1 MADARRYGGNALRAI
16 ADCRLQ
22 IRDFRFLGYLGL
34 PQSANGL
41 RLTAHGSRCTSYMTD
56 STDAIREALPARFK
70 IIKEIGRGGM
80 ATVYLAE
87 EQHPKRT
94 VAIKV
99 LNPELGAR
107 LGRERF
113 VREVEM
119 LSNLNHPHIVPIFAA
134 GEAQG
139 LLYYVM
145 PYQEGETLRE
155 RIHREGQLPIDFALQ
170 IARETAGALQYAHA
184 KNVVHRDIKPENILI
199 SDQHAVVADFGIAR
213 AISAAVGTDLT
224 ETGLSVG
231 TPYYMSPEQA
241 SLGESLDG
249 RADIYSVGCVLYEM
263 LAGEPPFTGRT
274 AQAVMARHAVDPVP
288 RLRTVRE
295 SVPVEVEAAI
305 QKGLA
310 KSPVDR
316 HQTAGEFAE
325 ALKTASAMAH
335 LDATTPTKAVLSL
348 PALPRRRAVRWG
360 GVAGLLV
367 IVLAGAGVVARFG
380 GAPTVPALADF
391 VYEDSVAVL
400 PFVQL
405 GGGDEFGHLSQGL
418 TYEITSRLAQFG
430 RLKVTARTSVMAL
443 AGTGLTAPQM
453 ADSFGVRYLLEGS
466 VQPSGNQ
473 VRVTAELVEAR
484 SGTILWTQQY
494 QRELTDVLM
503 VQEYI
508 AREVSEALL
517 STVSGE
523 RLLTQTDAASEP
535 VHSPAHDSYLEGRNL
550 LAKRTPEA
558 LRGAMDLFET
568 ALHLD
573 STYAPTYGALASAYA
588 LSVMYRYRVGSDAY
602 DAAGTALA
610 MADRAIELDPDLAS
624 AYSARGYTLSFT
636 LAPTGD
642 VRADFD
648 RALTLGPNSP
658 DGPAWLGHLLVREG
672 RFDDAMRSARRAVR
686 LDPMAASRR
695 ISLSYEALRDRQY
708 RVVLEETQIAR
719 HLSPALYLPR
729 ELRSIALL
737 LDGRA
742 QACAQ
747 RDLGPYEALRATCLH
762 EIGQETEAAQIVDSL
777 KTRLRT
783 GQQIET
789 LFTNVIAAQGLAG
802 YYAWLG
808 DVDRTLEW
816 VTFAYELS
824 PSGVDLRT
832 IESGLFDKVRSN
844 LRFAEQLA
852 ELRAGIWPRVS
863 GERVRAKERGLV
875 R

>member
-1 MADARRYGGNALRAI
+1 
-16 ADCRLQ
+16 
-22 IRDFRFLGYLGL
+22 
-34 PQSANGL
+34 
-41 RLTAHGSRCTSYMTD
+41 MTD
-56 STDAIREALPARFK
+56 PTDAIRDALPDRFK
-70 IIKEIGRGGM
+70 IVKEIGHGGM

-107 LGRERF
+107 LGRKRF

-170 IARETAGALQYAHA
+170 IARETAGALQYAHG

-199 SDQHAVVADFGIAR
+199 SDQHGVVADFGIAR

-288 RLRTVRE
+288 RLRTVRD
-295 SVPVEVEAAI
+295 SVPAEVESAI
-305 QKGLA
+305 HKALS

-316 HQTAGEFAE
+316 YQTAGEFAE
-325 ALKTASAMAH
+325 ALKTASAMVH
-335 LDATTPTKAVLSL
+335 LDASTPTETVPSL
-348 PALPRRRAVRWG
+348 PALPSRRVARWG
-360 GVAGLLV
+360 GVAGLAAVVL
-367 IVLAGAGVVARFG
+367 IVAGVVARFG
-380 GAPTVPALADF
+380 GAPTVPALADY

-400 PFVQL
+400 PFVQI
-405 GGGDEFGHLSQGL
+405 GGGDEFEHLSQGL

-430 RLKVTARTSVMAL
+430 RLKVTARSSVMAL

-466 VQPSGNQ
+466 VQPSGDQ

-484 SGTILWTQQY
+484 SGTILWTEQY

-508 AREVSEALL
+508 AREVSRALL
-517 STVSGE
+517 STVAGGPQLAE
-523 RLLTQTDAASEP
+523 LETESETE
-535 VHSPAHDSYLEGRNL
+535 HSSAHDSYVEGRDL

-558 LRGAMDLFET
+558 MRGAIDLFET

-588 LSVMYRYRVGSDAY
+588 
-602 DAAGTALA
+602 
-610 MADRAIELDPDLAS
+610 
-624 AYSARGYTLSFT
+624 
-636 LAPTGD
+636 
-642 VRADFD
+642 
-648 RALTLGPNSP
+648 
-658 DGPAWLGHLLVREG
+658 
-672 RFDDAMRSARRAVR
+672 
-686 LDPMAASRR
+686 
-695 ISLSYEALRDRQY
+695 
-708 RVVLEETQIAR
+708 
-719 HLSPALYLPR
+719 
-729 ELRSIALL
+729 
-737 LDGRA
+737 
-742 QACAQ
+742 
-747 RDLGPYEALRATCLH
+747 
-762 EIGQETEAAQIVDSL
+762 
-777 KTRLRT
+777 
-783 GQQIET
+783 
-789 LFTNVIAAQGLAG
+789 
-802 YYAWLG
+802 
-808 DVDRTLEW
+808 
-816 VTFAYELS
+816 
-824 PSGVDLRT
+824 
-832 IESGLFDKVRSN
+832 
-844 LRFAEQLA
+844 
-852 ELRAGIWPRVS
+852 
-863 GERVRAKERGLV
+863 
-875 R
+875 

>member
-1 MADARRYGGNALRAI
+1 MPD
-16 ADCRLQ
+16 
-22 IRDFRFLGYLGL
+22 
-34 PQSANGL
+34 
-41 RLTAHGSRCTSYMTD
+41 TSDPTN
-56 STDAIREALPARFK
+56 AIREALPNRFK
-70 IIKEIGRGGM
+70 ILKEIGRGGM

-87 EQHPKRT
+87 EQQPKRT

-99 LNPELGAR
+99 LNPEFGAR
-107 LGRERF
+107 LGRKRF

-170 IARETAGALQYAHA
+170 IARDTAGALQYAHG

-199 SDQHAVVADFGIAR
+199 SDQQAVVADFGIAR
-213 AISAAVGTDLT
+213 AISAAVGSDLT

-288 RLRTVRE
+288 RLRTVRD

-305 QKGLA
+305 QKALA
-310 KSPVDR
+310 KSPIDR
-316 HQTAGEFAE
+316 YQTAGEFAE
-325 ALKTASAMAH
+325 ALKTAGAMVH
-335 LDATTPTKAVLSL
+335 LDATTPTKAVPSL
-348 PALPRRRAVRWG
+348 PALPRRRAARWG
-360 GVAGLLV
+360 AMVGLLAILLV
-367 IVLAGAGVVARFG
+367 VAGVVSRFG
-380 GAPTVPALADF
+380 AAPTVPALADF

-400 PFVQL
+400 PFVQV
-405 GGGDEFGHLSQGL
+405 GGGDEFKHLSQGL
-418 TYEITSRLAQFG
+418 TYEITSQLAQFG

-466 VQPSGNQ
+466 VQPSGGQ

-484 SGTILWTQQY
+484 TGTILWSDQY

-503 VQEYI
+503 VQKYI
-508 AREVSEALL
+508 AREVSNALL

-523 RLLTQTDAASEP
+523 QRLAEVEAESEAE
-535 VHSPAHDSYLEGRNL
+535 HSLAHHSYIEGRDL

-558 LRGAMDLFET
+558 LHRAMDLFE
-568 ALHLD
+568 AAVRID
-573 STYAPTYGALASAYA
+573 STYAPPYAALASAYA
-588 LSVMYRYRVGSDAY
+588 LSVTYRYRVGSDAY
-602 DAAGTALA
+602 EAAGTALA

-624 AYSARGYTLSFT
+624 AYSARGYAASFT
-636 LAPTGD
+636 LAPMED

-648 RALTLGPNSP
+648 RALELRPNSP

-672 RFDDAMRSARRAVR
+672 RFDEALRSARRAVR

-695 ISLSYEALRDRQY
+695 ISLSYEALRDRRY

-719 HLSPALYLPR
+719 RLSPTLYLPR
-729 ELRSIALL
+729 ELRGIALL
-737 LDGRA
+737 LNGRA
-742 QACAQ
+742 EECAQ
-747 RDLGPYEALRATCLH
+747 LDLGPYEVLRATCLH
-762 EIGQETEAAQIVDSL
+762 AMGQETEAAQIVDSL
-777 KTRLRT
+777 ETLLRA
-783 GQQIET
+783 GQQVET

-808 DVDRTLEW
+808 DADGTLEW
-816 VTFAYELS
+816 IIVAYELS

-832 IESGLFDKVRSN
+832 IESGLFDKVRSDS
-844 LRFAEQLA
+844 RFSERLA

-863 GERVRAKERGLV
+863 QERRLARERGLV

>member
-1 MADARRYGGNALRAI
+1 MDHETN
-16 ADCRLQ
+16 
-22 IRDFRFLGYLGL
+22 
-34 PQSANGL
+34 
-41 RLTAHGSRCTSYMTD
+41 
-56 STDAIREALPARFK
+56 AIREALPNRFK
-70 IIKEIGRGGM
+70 ILKEIGRGGM

-99 LNPELGAR
+99 LNAEFGAR

-170 IARETAGALQYAHA
+170 IARDTAGALQYAHG

-199 SDQHAVVADFGIAR
+199 SDQQAVVADFGIAR
-213 AISAAVGTDLT
+213 AISAAVGSDLT

-288 RLRTVRE
+288 RLRTVRD

-305 QKGLA
+305 QKALA
-310 KSPVDR
+310 KSPIDR
-316 HQTAGEFAE
+316 YQTAGEFAE
-325 ALKTASAMAH
+325 ALKTAGAMVH
-335 LDATTPTKAVLSL
+335 LDATTPTESVPSF
-348 PALPRRRAVRWG
+348 PALPRRRATRWG
-360 GVAGLLV
+360 AVVALLA
-367 IVLAGAGVVARFG
+367 IVLVVAGVVSRFG
-380 GAPTVPALADF
+380 PAPTVPALADF
-391 VYEDSVAVL
+391 VYQDSVAVL
-400 PFVQL
+400 PFVQV
-405 GGGDEFGHLSQGL
+405 GGGDEFKHLSQGL
-418 TYEITSRLAQFG
+418 TYEITSQLAQFG

-484 SGTILWTQQY
+484 TGTILWSDQY

-503 VQEYI
+503 VQKYI
-508 AREVSEALL
+508 AREVSNALL

-523 RLLTQTDAASEP
+523 PRLAEAESEAE
-535 VHSPAHDSYLEGRNL
+535 HSLAHHSYIEGRDL

-558 LRGAMDLFET
+558 LRGAMDHFET

-573 STYAPTYGALASAYA
+573 STYAPTYGALASTYA
-588 LSVMYRYRVGSDAY
+588 LSVTYRYRIGSDAY
-602 DAAGTALA
+602 EAAGTALA

-624 AYSARGYTLSFT
+624 AYSARGYAASFT
-636 LAPTGD
+636 LAPMED

-648 RALTLGPNSP
+648 RALELRPNSP

-672 RFDDAMRSARRAVR
+672 RFDEALRSARRAVR

-695 ISLSYEALRDRQY
+695 ISLSYEALRDRRY

-719 HLSPALYLPR
+719 RLSPALYLPR
-729 ELRSIALL
+729 ELRGIALL
-737 LDGRA
+737 LNGRA
-742 QACAQ
+742 EECAQ
-747 RDLGPYEALRATCLH
+747 LDLGPYEALRATCLH
-762 EIGQETEAAQIVDSL
+762 EMGQETEATHIVDSL
-777 KTRLRT
+777 ETRLRA
-783 GQQIET
+783 GQQLDT

-808 DVDRTLEW
+808 DVDGTLEW
-816 VTFAYELS
+816 VIVAYELS

-832 IESGLFDKVRSN
+832 IESGLFDKVRSDS
-844 LRFAEQLA
+844 LFSERLA

-863 GERVRAKERGLV
+863 GERVRARERGLV

>member
-1 MADARRYGGNALRAI
+1 MDYETN
-16 ADCRLQ
+16 
-22 IRDFRFLGYLGL
+22 
-34 PQSANGL
+34 
-41 RLTAHGSRCTSYMTD
+41 
-56 STDAIREALPARFK
+56 AIREALPNRFK
-70 IIKEIGRGGM
+70 ILKEIGRGGM

-99 LNPELGAR
+99 LNPEFGAR

-119 LSNLNHPHIVPIFAA
+119 LSSLNHPHIVPIFAA

-170 IARETAGALQYAHA
+170 IARDTAGALQYAHG

-199 SDQHAVVADFGIAR
+199 SDQQAVVADFGIAR
-213 AISAAVGTDLT
+213 AISAAVGADLT

-288 RLRTVRE
+288 RLRTVRD

-305 QKGLA
+305 QKALA
-310 KSPVDR
+310 KSPIDR
-316 HQTAGEFAE
+316 YQTAGEFAE
-325 ALKTASAMAH
+325 ALKTASAMVH
-335 LDATTPTKAVLSL
+335 LDATTPTEAVPSL
-348 PALPRRRAVRWG
+348 PALPRRRATRWG
-360 GVAGLLV
+360 AVVGLLA
-367 IVLAGAGVVARFG
+367 IVLVVAGVVSRFG
-380 GAPTVPALADF
+380 AAPTVPALADF

-400 PFVQL
+400 PFVQV
-405 GGGDEFGHLSQGL
+405 GGGDEFKHLSQGL
-418 TYEITSRLAQFG
+418 TYEITSQLAQFG

-466 VQPSGNQ
+466 VQPSGGQ
-473 VRVTAELVEAR
+473 VRVIAKLVEAR
-484 SGTILWTQQY
+484 TGTILWSDQY

-503 VQEYI
+503 VQKYI
-508 AREVSEALL
+508 AREVSNALL
-517 STVSGE
+517 STVSDE
-523 RLLTQTDAASEP
+523 RLAEVEAESEP
-535 VHSPAHDSYLEGRNL
+535 EHSPAHDSYLEGRDL

-558 LRGAMDLFET
+558 LRRSMDLFET

-573 STYAPTYGALASAYA
+573 STYAPTYAALASAYA
-588 LSVMYRYRVGSDAY
+588 LSVTYRYRVGSGAY
-602 DAAGTALA
+602 EAAGTALA
-610 MADRAIELDPDLAS
+610 MADRAIELDPDLAA
-624 AYSARGYTLSFT
+624 AYSARGYAASFT
-636 LAPTGD
+636 LAPMED

-648 RALTLGPNSP
+648 RALELRPNSP

-672 RFDDAMRSARRAVR
+672 RFDEALRTARRAVR

-695 ISLSYEALRDRQY
+695 ISLSYEALRDRRY
-708 RVVLEETQIAR
+708 SVVLEETQIAR
-719 HLSPALYLPR
+719 RLSPALYLPR
-729 ELRSIALL
+729 ELRGIALL
-737 LDGRA
+737 LNGRTEE
-742 QACAQ
+742 CAQ
-747 RDLGPYEALRATCLH
+747 LDLGPYEALRATCLH
-762 EIGQETEAAQIVDSL
+762 EMGQETEAAHIVDSL
-777 KTRLRT
+777 ETRLRA
-783 GQQIET
+783 GQQLDT
-789 LFTNVIAAQGLAG
+789 LFTNVIAAQVSPAITRGSATWTAHSSGSLS
-802 YYAWLG
+802 
-808 DVDRTLEW
+808 RTNFLPVVW
-816 VTFAYELS
+816 I
-824 PSGVDLRT
+824 SGRSSQVCSTRCGAT
-832 IESGLFDKVRSN
+832 RGFRSGWRSCGPASGLV
-844 LRFAEQLA
+844 LV
-852 ELRAGIWPRVS
+852 VS
-863 GERVRAKERGLV
+863 G
-875 R
+875 

>member
-1 MADARRYGGNALRAI
+1 
-16 ADCRLQ
+16 
-22 IRDFRFLGYLGL
+22 
-34 PQSANGL
+34 
-41 RLTAHGSRCTSYMTD
+41 MTD
-56 STDAIREALPARFK
+56 PTDAIREALPDRFK

-94 VAIKV
+94 VAVKV

-107 LGRERF
+107 LGRKRF

-155 RIHREGQLPIDFALQ
+155 RIHRQGQLPIDFALQ

-231 TPYYMSPEQA
+231 TPYYMSPEQG

-288 RLRTVRE
+288 RLRTVRD
-295 SVPVEVEAAI
+295 SVPAEVEAAI
-305 QKGLA
+305 LKALS
-310 KSPVDR
+310 KPPIDR
-316 HQTAGEFAE
+316 YQSAGEFAE
-325 ALKTASAMAH
+325 ALQTASAMML
-335 LDATTPTKAVLSL
+335 LDVATPTEAVPSL
-348 PALPRRRAVRWG
+348 PALPRRRAARWG
-360 GVAGLLV
+360 AVAGLLAV
-367 IVLAGAGVVARFG
+367 VLVVAGVVSRFG
-380 GAPTVPALADF
+380 AAPTVPALADF

-400 PFVQL
+400 PFVQV
-405 GGGDEFGHLSQGL
+405 GGGDEFEHLSQGL

-430 RLKVTARTSVMAL
+430 RLKVIARSSVMAL

-466 VQPSGNQ
+466 VQPSGGQ

-503 VQEYI
+503 VQQYI
-508 AREVSEALL
+508 AREVSNALL
-517 STVSGE
+517 STVSGGPQLAE
-523 RLLTQTDAASEP
+523 LETESEGE
-535 VHSPAHDSYLEGRNL
+535 HSPAHGSYVEGRDL
-550 LAKRTPEA
+550 LAKRTPDA
-558 LRGAMDLFET
+558 MRGAMDLFET

-573 STYAPTYGALASAYA
+573 STYAPTYAALASTYA
-588 LSVMYRYRVGSDAY
+588 LSVTYRYRIGSDAY
-602 DAAGTALA
+602 EAAGTALA
-610 MADRAIELDPDLAS
+610 MADRAIALDPDLAS
-624 AYSARGYTLSFT
+624 AYSARGYAASFT
-636 LAPTGD
+636 LAPMED

-648 RALTLGPNSP
+648 RALELRPNSP

-672 RFDDAMRSARRAVR
+672 RFDEALRTARRAVR

-695 ISLSYEALRDRQY
+695 ISLSYEALRDRRY
-708 RVVLEETQIAR
+708 PVVLAETQVAR
-719 HLSPALYLPR
+719 RLSPALYLPR
-729 ELRSIALL
+729 ELRGIALL
-737 LDGRA
+737 LASRA
-742 QACAQ
+742 EECAQ
-747 RDLGPYEALRATCLH
+747 LALGPYEALRATCLH
-762 EIGQETEAAQIVDSL
+762 EMGQEAEAAQIMDSIE
-777 KTRLRT
+777 TRFRAGEQLD
-783 GQQIET
+783 T

-816 VTFAYELS
+816 VTVAYELS

-832 IESGLFDKVRSN
+832 IESGLFDKVRSDS
-844 LRFAEQLA
+844 RFAERLA
-852 ELRAGIWPRVS
+852 ELRADIWPRVS
-863 GERVRAKERGLV
+863 GERARARERGLV

>member
-1 MADARRYGGNALRAI
+1 MD
-16 ADCRLQ
+16 
-22 IRDFRFLGYLGL
+22 
-34 PQSANGL
+34 
-41 RLTAHGSRCTSYMTD
+41 HE
-56 STDAIREALPARFK
+56 TDAIREALPNRFK
-70 IIKEIGRGGM
+70 ILKEIGRGGM

-99 LNPELGAR
+99 LNPEFGAR
-107 LGRERF
+107 LGRKRF

-170 IARETAGALQYAHA
+170 IARDTAGALQYAHG

-199 SDQHAVVADFGIAR
+199 SDQQAVVADFGIAR
-213 AISAAVGTDLT
+213 AISAAVGSDLT

-274 AQAVMARHAVDPVP
+274 AQAVMARHAVDPIP
-288 RLRTVRE
+288 RLRTVRDT
-295 SVPVEVEAAI
+295 VPVEVEAAI
-305 QKGLA
+305 QKALA
-310 KSPVDR
+310 KSPIDR
-316 HQTAGEFAE
+316 YQTAGEFAE
-325 ALKTASAMAH
+325 ALKTAGAMVH
-335 LDATTPTKAVLSL
+335 LDATTPTEAAPSL
-348 PALPRRRAVRWG
+348 PALPRRRAARWG
-360 GVAGLLV
+360 AIVGLLA
-367 IVLAGAGVVARFG
+367 IVLVVAGVVSRFG
-380 GAPTVPALADF
+380 PAPTVPALADF

-400 PFVQL
+400 PFVQV
-405 GGGDEFGHLSQGL
+405 GGGDEFKHLSQGL
-418 TYEITSRLAQFG
+418 TYEITSQLAQFG

-484 SGTILWTQQY
+484 TGTILWSDQY

-503 VQEYI
+503 VQKYI
-508 AREVSEALL
+508 AREVSNALL

-523 RLLTQTDAASEP
+523 PRLAEVEEESEAE
-535 VHSPAHDSYLEGRNL
+535 HSLAHHSYIEGRDL

-558 LRGAMDLFET
+558 LHRAMDLFET
-568 ALHLD
+568 AVRLD
-573 STYAPTYGALASAYA
+573 PTYAPPYAALASAYA
-588 LSVMYRYRVGSDAY
+588 LSVTYRYRVGSDAY
-602 DAAGTALA
+602 EAAGTALA

-624 AYSARGYTLSFT
+624 AYSARGYAASFT
-636 LAPTGD
+636 LAPMED

-648 RALTLGPNSP
+648 RALELRPNSP

-672 RFDDAMRSARRAVR
+672 RFDEALRSARRAVR

-695 ISLSYEALRDRQY
+695 ISLSYEALRDRRY

-719 HLSPALYLPR
+719 RLSPALYLPR
-729 ELRSIALL
+729 ELRGIALL
-737 LDGRA
+737 LNGRA
-742 QACAQ
+742 EECAQ
-747 RDLGPYEALRATCLH
+747 LDLGPYEALRATCLH
-762 EIGQETEAAQIVDSL
+762 EMGQETEATHIVDSL
-777 KTRLRT
+777 ETRLRG
-783 GQQIET
+783 GQQLST

-802 YYAWLG
+802 HYAWLG

-816 VTFAYELS
+816 VVVAYELS

-832 IESGLFDKVRSN
+832 IESGLFDKVRSDS
-844 LRFAEQLA
+844 RFAERLA
-852 ELRAGIWPRVS
+852 ELRESIWPRVS
-863 GERVRAKERGLV
+863 QERERARERGLV